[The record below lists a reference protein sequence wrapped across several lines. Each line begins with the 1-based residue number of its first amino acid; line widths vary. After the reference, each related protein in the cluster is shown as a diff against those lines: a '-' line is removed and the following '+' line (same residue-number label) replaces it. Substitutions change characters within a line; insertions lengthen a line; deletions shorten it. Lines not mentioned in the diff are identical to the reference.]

1 MELKDSSISV
11 TLCGISKIPGYL
23 TWHQTVFRSHGNL
36 RTPQLVNQ
44 QHRNKYICAVI
55 CGMLPT

>member
-11 TLCGISKIPGYL
+11 TLRGISKIPGYL

-44 QHRNKYICAVI
+44 QHRSKYAR
-55 CGMLPT
+55 